1 MRLTVIR
8 PVALPSEVGGVMFEK
23 HSVVL
28 LDPVVADALN
38 TALFAPIACALLTL
52 TTAAEAGDNLL
63 LSIRGH
69 DYHRPRRHW
78 ILEPA
83 VASKG
88 RRRHAR
94 RPFRFRSDMRAKGA
108 GYADVR
114 NDPTL

>member
-1 MRLTVIR
+1 MQV
-8 PVALPSEVGGVMFEK
+8 PFAA
-23 HSVVL
+23 
-28 LDPVVADALN
+28 VVADALN
-38 TALFAPIACALLTL
+38 ELFAPIACALLTL

-63 LSIRGH
+63 LSIRGN
-69 DYHRPRRHW
+69 DYHRPRRHR

-88 RRRHAR
+88 RPRHAR

-108 GYADVR
+108 GNADVR